1 MTRHEPNP
9 FDPDRELV
17 PLELTFDGRSLPELS
32 SRERQEL
39 DFLISLCDTDEI
51 DGMVVWARE
60 GFQPRLPAAVM
71 NGECGPRD
79 SAKVGLAGEKHSW
92 IGTLPLVGQWDRLAA
107 EYELGEDGR
116 SWLNYYGTATS
127 FHKSSKRHV
136 FVTADHRLLG
146 ERREGPF
153 QNIWRSGQI
162 FSVRE
167 ALMLAGVTTSAHGHL
182 YEEVRQG
189 YQRRISTYSART
201 DLAVAS
207 LPNRRRIYAWL
218 EQKDPRNGRIK
229 SMKTLEQSLHER
241 AAELLRAREGVQRE
255 DFRLAQTHATVD
267 EGLYHLRASVAA
279 MAAACDSVAVLAAL
293 ALELPAAAISRPQ
306 QISLR
311 NSKFGTAL
319 RSNGGER
326 IATASED
333 AGAFMAMVKAF
344 RDPIIHQAGPTGLTV
359 HHLGASQFAEMRIS
373 SLSEEQVN
381 ALRNLP
387 GRDKT
392 ATRWGLRDA
401 DHLPSIAPLAFLT
414 RLAFEGMSLLDGL
427 LEALADDLGLPSNQ
441 NPDPVSARKLQRIR
455 LQSGLDPQ
463 YEDLSRAKRG
473 EDA

>member
-1 MTRHEPNP
+1 
-9 FDPDRELV
+9 
-17 PLELTFDGRSLPELS
+17 
-32 SRERQEL
+32 
-39 DFLISLCDTDEI
+39 
-51 DGMVVWARE
+51 MVVWARE
-60 GFQPRLPAAVM
+60 GFLHGLPAAAM
-71 NGECGPRD
+71 DSERGHRD
-79 SAKVGLAGEKHSW
+79 SAKVSLAGEKHSW

-116 SWLNYYGTATS
+116 NWLNYYGTATS

-167 ALMLAGVTTSAHGHL
+167 ALMLAGVATSAHGHL

-201 DLAVAS
+201 DLAVAG

-218 EQKDPRNGRIK
+218 EQQDPRNERIK

-241 AAELLRAREGVQRE
+241 TAELLRAREGVQRE
-255 DFRLAQTHATVD
+255 DFRLAQTHATAD

-293 ALELPAAAISRPQ
+293 ALELPAVAISRPQ

-311 NSKFGTAL
+311 NSKFRTAL

-326 IATASED
+326 IATASEE

-344 RDPIIHQAGPTGLTV
+344 RDPIVHQAGPTGSTV

-381 ALRNLP
+381 SLRSLP
-387 GRDKT
+387 GRAKT
-392 ATRWGLRDA
+392 ATEWGLRDA
-401 DHLPSIAPLAFLT
+401 DHWPSIAPVAFLT
-414 RLAFEGMSLLDGL
+414 RLALDGMRLLDVL
-427 LEALADDLGLPSNQ
+427 LSALADDLRLPDNR
-441 NPDPVSARKLQRIR
+441 DPQPVPVRRLQRIR
-455 LQSGLDPQ
+455 LQIGFDPQ
-463 YEDLSRAKRG
+463 YEDHS
-473 EDA
+473 DAS